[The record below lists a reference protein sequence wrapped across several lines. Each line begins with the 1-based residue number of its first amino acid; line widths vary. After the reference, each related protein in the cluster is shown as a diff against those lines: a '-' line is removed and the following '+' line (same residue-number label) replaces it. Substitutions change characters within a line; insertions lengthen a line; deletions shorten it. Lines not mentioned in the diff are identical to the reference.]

1 MTPDI
6 SIGRIIS
13 VLLILI
19 RWKTDFFSFVF
30 FPFISLIIEGKSRA
44 RLLTGL
50 YDSALSCK
58 TYCKQAHIQFDFIH
72 RRFMLEIM
80 GCCSGQKCNF
90 VVNHR
95 FTSGKFQIEDTS
107 DQSVMR
113 NVLAVWQRKKS
124 WELQKKVTSYQV
136 VTHWFYTESLSFFFF
151 SRKICLNYTEI
162 DPLLNSHC
170 DNNFNIYAL
179 IPLLSGCWSIFAYVA
194 FIYSFCRCFESSVV
208 VSFIWHLLKNPGLI
222 EETLW

>member
-162 DPLLNSHC
+162 HYLTVIVITILTFMLWFHFCLVVGPYLRMWHSFTHFADV
-170 DNNFNIYAL
+170 
-179 IPLLSGCWSIFAYVA
+179 LSQV
-194 FIYSFCRCFESSVV
+194 
-208 VSFIWHLLKNPGLI
+208 
-222 EETLW
+222 